1 MNGEGAFETADA
13 AAGCQ
18 DTWLINRY
26 RVSETGKHSKQRGG
40 GSKQNVIP
48 LCEPGQATNDSKPET
63 LNLNPEPSSM
73 IWG

>member
-1 MNGEGAFETADA
+1 MANKPIQGQRNGKALKT
-13 AAGCQ
+13 
-18 DTWLINRY
+18 TWW
-26 RVSETGKHSKQRGG
+26 

-48 LCEPGQATNDSKPET
+48 LCEPGQATNDRKPET